1 MISGISG
8 VLGKVYR
15 EGEVI
20 IRQGDVGDCMYV
32 IQRGEV
38 ELLRR
43 EGDKEYCLAVLG
55 AEDFFGEM
63 ALFDQETRSA
73 TVRALTDTWVL
84 SLGKRTFLQ
93 RAHEDPSLAFRLL
106 EGMSQRVRELEKKL
120 IHSAP
125 AA

>member
-1 MISGISG
+1 MISSVSG

-20 IRQGDVGDCMYV
+20 IRQGEVGDCLYV

-38 ELLRR
+38 EVLRR

-63 ALFDQETRSA
+63 ALFDQEVRSA
-73 TVRALTDTWVL
+73 TVRALSDVWVL
-84 SLGKRTFLQ
+84 SLEKRSFLQ

-106 EGMSQRVRELEKKL
+106 EGMSQRLRELEQKL
-120 IHSAP
+120 IHAAP

>member
-1 MISGISG
+1 MITGISG

-38 ELLRR
+38 EVLRR

-84 SLGKRTFLQ
+84 SLEKRSFLQ

-106 EGMSQRVRELEKKL
+106 EGMSQRLRELEQKL

-125 AA
+125 TA

>member
-15 EGEVI
+15 EGEAIV
-20 IRQGDVGDCMYV
+20 RQGDVGDCMYV

-43 EGDKEYCLAVLG
+43 EGNKEYCLGVLG
-55 AEDFFGEM
+55 PEDFFGEM

-84 SLGKRTFLQ
+84 SLEKRSFLQ

-106 EGMSQRVRELEKKL
+106 EGMSQRLRELEKKL
-120 IHSAP
+120 IHSA
-125 AA
+125 A